1 MLNLTASTVVE
12 GAAAVDDGVAMAAR
26 KKAPTGCHS
35 KKDWTKTAVFVYFDG
50 SMGLIQTGDPSSRSP
65 LALGSTPGGVCGCS
79 RGGAGCGACGAA
91 VPKKGENMP

>member
-12 GAAAVDDGVAMAAR
+12 GAAAVDDAVAMAQGR
-26 KKAPTGCHS
+26 KQLQDCVLVTFC
-35 KKDWTKTAVFVYFDG
+35 VFDG
-50 SMGLIQTGDPSSRSP
+50 SMGLIQIGDPSSRSP

-91 VPKKGENMP
+91 VPKKGDTMP